1 MQRKYLRHFRYSL
14 NELVQHEK
22 NGFVFDNEK
31 ELAEQLISWFYEY
44 PNNISLVNIKETF
57 QQNLRQF
64 QMLRWNE
71 NWNKNALPLFRT
83 E

>member
-1 MQRKYLRHFRYSL
+1 MSSSHFSL
-14 NELVQHEK
+14 DELVQHEK
-22 NGFVFDNEK
+22 NGFVFESEK
-31 ELAEQLISWFYEY
+31 ELAEQLISWFHEY
-44 PNNISLVNIKETF
+44 PKNISLVNIKEIF

-71 NWNKNALPLFRT
+71 NWNKNALPLFQM